1 MPDKSI
7 IGEKEL
13 VKKANEILTHGNP
26 VKYLL
31 DTFSSIHKGDYDTAM
46 VLLISIATQSML
58 NSDGIHP
65 TLSGESGK
73 GKSHVCKTILHLV
86 PEEYWMNTSLS
97 GKAVFYT
104 DIRPGLIIFS
114 DDSTMGEELESAI
127 KRATSDFQDETT
139 HLTVNTNRKGVM
151 LKIPPRISWWLANV
165 DSDMS
170 AQTINR
176 QFGVTI
182 DETSKMDEEVRD
194 FQLDKATTGEIKFP
208 ITEEVLICRE
218 IMRIVKDTLVIV
230 TIPFAK
236 NIVWKGS
243 GNRRNLPIFLDIVK
257 AFAVLRSKQRVA
269 CGENE
274 IEASIDDYND
284 AKQLYGDRAETQS
297 TKLNDME
304 LKLVHILASSGD
316 LDTTQIQSLMGTYQ
330 TKVHNLLHGRNGSGG
345 LLSKVPE
352 LKYEKATVP
361 VVLDNGAIK
370 NVQKNIYSVRNF
382 DVLGSYGSVVSLN
395 TNGDAPTSRV
405 MCDKVGELMQKNKGS
420 ARYFNTERGF
430 SMIAGKLEDEGFGK
444 EVVDNAIIAFKASIE
459 NPRIPRKEA

>member
-1 MPDKSI
+1 MSPTNEGQAI
-7 IGEKEL
+7 AIKE
-13 VKKANEILTHGNP
+13 ADNILETGDP

-31 DTFSSIHKGDYDTAM
+31 KTFSSMHKGDNDTAM
-46 VLLISIATQSML
+46 VLLVSIATQSIL

-104 DIRPGLIIFS
+104 DIRPATIIFS
-114 DDSTMGEELESAI
+114 DDSTIGEELESAI

-151 LKIPPRISWWLANV
+151 LTMPPRISWWLANV

-182 DETSKMDEEVRD
+182 DETVEMDEEVKD
-194 FQLDKATTGEIKFP
+194 FQLEKATTGELKFP
-208 ITEEVLICRE
+208 ITDEVLVCRE
-218 IMRIVKDTLVIV
+218 IMRTIKETETIV
-230 TIPFAK
+230 TVPFAK

-257 AFAVLRSKQRVA
+257 AFATLRIKQRVV
-269 CGENE
+269 CGENT
-274 IEASIDDYND
+274 IEATMEDYDD
-284 AKQLYGDRAETQS
+284 AKQLYSNRAETQT

-304 LKLVHILASSGD
+304 LKLVHILAASGGM
-316 LDTTQIQSLMGTYQ
+316 DTTQLQAAMETYQ
-330 TKVHNLLHGRNGSGG
+330 VKIHNLIHGRGGSGG
-345 LLSKVPE
+345 LLAKVPE
-352 LKYEKATVP
+352 LQYEKAAVRVETS
-361 VVLDNGAIK
+361 DGYIK
-370 NVQKNIYSVRNF
+370 TVQKNIYSVHNF
-382 DVLGSYGSVVSLN
+382 DIFGSYGEIVGIEK
-395 TNGDAPTSRV
+395 NGVMHSAEINKQVIDMMREFEGATRYYNTSR
-405 MCDKVGELMQKNKGS
+405 
-420 ARYFNTERGF
+420 GF
-430 SMIAGKLEDEGFGK
+430 EMIRTKLEEK
-444 EVVDNAIIAFKASIE
+444 AINSDVIE
-459 NPRIPRKEA
+459 SAIESYKKEAKL

>member
-1 MPDKSI
+1 MLGKKGS
-7 IGEKEL
+7 GSKEFI
-13 VKKANEILTHGNP
+13 KKATEILTNGDP

-31 DTFSSIHKGDYDTAM
+31 DTFASIHKGDYDTAM

-104 DIRPGLIIFS
+104 DIQPGLIIFS

-170 AQTINR
+170 TQTINR

-182 DETSKMDEEVRD
+182 DETSEMDDEVRD
-194 FQLDKATTGEIKFP
+194 FQLEKATTGEIKFP
-208 ITEEVLICRE
+208 ITDEVLICRE
-218 IMRIVKDTLVIV
+218 IIRIIKETLVIV

-236 NIVWKGS
+236 NIIWKGS
-243 GNRRNLPIFLDIVK
+243 GNRRNLPILLDIIK
-257 AFAVLRSKQRVA
+257 AFAILRLKQRVS

-274 IEASIDDYND
+274 IEASMEDYND
-284 AKQLYGDRAETQS
+284 AKQLYSNRAETQT
-297 TKLNDME
+297 TKLNDTE
-304 LKLVHILASSGD
+304 LKLIHILASSGD
-316 LDTTQIQSLMGTYQ
+316 MDTTQLQSLMGTYQ
-330 TKVHNLLHGRNGSGG
+330 TKIHNLLHGRNGSGG
-345 LLSKVPE
+345 LLAKVPE
-352 LKYEKATVP
+352 LRYEKATVP
-361 VVLDNGAIK
+361 VVLDNGRVK
-370 NVQKNIYSVRNF
+370 NVQKNIYSVHGF
-382 DVLGSYGSVVSLN
+382 DVLDSYGEVVSMN
-395 TNGDAPTSRV
+395 ANGDAPTSLTIHNRI
-405 MCDKVGELMQKNKGS
+405 GELMELNKG
-420 ARYFNTERGF
+420 APRFYNTDRGF
-430 SMIAGKLEDEGFGK
+430 SNVAGKLEDEGISM
-444 EVVDNAIIAFKASIE
+444 EVVNEAIKEFRKAGG
-459 NPRIPRKEA
+459 KK

>member
-1 MPDKSI
+1 MLGKKGSDNKTF
-7 IGEKEL
+7 
-13 VKKANEILTHGNP
+13 VKKATEILTNGDP

-46 VLLISIATQSML
+46 VLLVSIATQSML

-86 PEEYWMNTSLS
+86 PQEYWMNTSLS

-104 DIRPGLIIFS
+104 DINPGLIIFS
-114 DDSTMGEELESAI
+114 DDSTIGEELESAI

-151 LKIPPRISWWLANV
+151 LTIPPRISWWLANV

-170 AQTINR
+170 TQAINR

-182 DETSKMDEEVRD
+182 DETSEMDDEVKD
-194 FQLDKATTGEIKFP
+194 FQLDKATIGEIKFP
-208 ITEEVLICRE
+208 ITDEVLICRE
-218 IMRIVKDTLVIV
+218 IMRIIKETLAIV

-243 GNRRNLPIFLDIVK
+243 GNRRNLPIFLDIIK
-257 AFAVLRSKQRVA
+257 AFTILRFKQRVK

-284 AKQLYGDRAETQS
+284 AKQLYSNRAETQT
-297 TKLNDME
+297 TKLNDLE
-304 LKLVHILASSGD
+304 LKLIHILASSGD
-316 LDTTQIQSLMGTYQ
+316 MDTTQIQGVMGTYQ
-330 TKVHNLLHGRNGSGG
+330 TKIHNLLHGRNGSGG
-345 LLSKVPE
+345 LLAKVPE
-352 LKYEKATVP
+352 LRYEKATVP
-361 VVLDNGAIK
+361 VVLDNGKVK
-370 NVQKNIYSVRNF
+370 NVQKNIYSVHGFN
-382 DVLGSYGSVVSLN
+382 VLGSYGEVVSMKK
-395 TNGDAPTSRV
+395 NGDAPTSLTLHKRIE
-405 MCDKVGELMQKNKGS
+405 KLMEANKGVP
-420 ARYFNTERGF
+420 RFYNTDRGF
-430 SMIAGKLEDEGFGK
+430 SNVAGKLEDAGFTTDVVNEAMK
-444 EVVDNAIIAFKASIE
+444 EYKKTIRGAK
-459 NPRIPRKEA
+459 K

>member
-1 MPDKSI
+1 MLGKK
-7 IGEKEL
+7 ETTNKEL

-31 DTFSSIHKGDYDTAM
+31 DAFSSIHKGDYDTAM
-46 VLLISIATQSML
+46 VLLVSIATQSML

-104 DIRPGLIIFS
+104 DINPGLIIFS

-170 AQTINR
+170 EQTINR

-182 DETSKMDEEVRD
+182 DETGEMDDEVRD
-194 FQLDKATTGEIKFP
+194 FQLEKATTGEIKFP
-208 ITEEVLICRE
+208 VTDEVLICRE
-218 IMRIVKDTLVIV
+218 IMRIVKETLVIV

-243 GNRRNLPIFLDIVK
+243 GNRRNLPIFLDIIK
-257 AFAVLRSKQRVA
+257 AFAVLRAKQRVK

-274 IEASIDDYND
+274 IEASINDYND
-284 AKQLYGDRAETQS
+284 AKQLYSNRAETQT
-297 TKLNDME
+297 TKLNDLE
-304 LKLVHILASSGD
+304 LKLIHILASSGD
-316 LDTTQIQSLMGTYQ
+316 MDTTQIQNAMETYQ
-330 TKVHNLLHGRNGSGG
+330 TKIHNLLHGRNGGGG
-345 LLSKVPE
+345 LLAKVPE
-352 LKYEKATVP
+352 LRYEKATVP
-361 VVLDNGAIK
+361 VELDDGRVK
-370 NVQKNIYSVRNF
+370 NVQKNIYSVRGFNI
-382 DVLGSYGSVVSLN
+382 LGSYGEVVSLDG
-395 TNGDAPTSRV
+395 NGDAPMSKAMEDRIE
-405 MCDKVGELMQKNKGS
+405 ELMNEYDGVP
-420 ARYFNTERGF
+420 RYFNTDRGF
-430 SMIAGKLEDEGFGK
+430 SVVAGRLEDEGFGSK
-444 EVVDNAIIAFKASIE
+444 DINKAIAKFRGK
-459 NPRIPRKEA
+459 KV

>member
-1 MPDKSI
+1 MLGKKDAADKAT
-7 IGEKEL
+7 
-13 VKKANEILTHGNP
+13 VKKANEILTNGDP

-31 DTFSSIHKGDYDTAM
+31 DTFASIHKGDYDTAM
-46 VLLISIATQSML
+46 VLLVSIATQSML

-104 DIRPGLIIFS
+104 DINPGLIIFS

-170 AQTINR
+170 TQTINR

-182 DETSKMDEEVRD
+182 DETREMDDEVRD
-194 FQLDKATTGEIKFP
+194 FQLEKATNGEIKFP
-208 ITEEVLICRE
+208 ITEEVLVCRE
-218 IMRIVKDTLVIV
+218 IMRTVKETLIIVK
-230 TIPFAK
+230 IPFAK
-236 NIVWKGS
+236 NIVWQGS
-243 GNRRNLPIFLDIVK
+243 GNRRNLPIFLDIIK
-257 AFAVLRSKQRVA
+257 AFTVLRYKQRVK

-274 IEASIDDYND
+274 IEASTDDYND
-284 AKQLYGDRAETQS
+284 AKQLYSNRAETQT

-304 LKLVHILASSGD
+304 LKLIHILASSGD
-316 LDTTQIQSLMGTYQ
+316 MDTTQIQSLMGTYQ
-330 TKVHNLLHGRNGSGG
+330 TKIHNLLHGRNGSGG

-361 VVLDNGAIK
+361 IVQDNGNVK
-370 NVQKNIYSVRNF
+370 NVQKNIYSVQGFN
-382 DVLGSYGSVVSLN
+382 VLGSYGEIVSLDK
-395 TNGDAPTSRV
+395 NGDAPTSVVINERL
-405 MCDKVGELMQKNKGS
+405 DELMKLNKG
-420 ARYFNTERGF
+420 APRYFNTDRGF
-430 SMIAGKLEDEGFGK
+430 SLIAGKLEDEGFGR
-444 EVVDNAIIAFKASIE
+444 EDVDEAVRDYRKSIGHE
-459 NPRIPRKEA
+459 K

>member
-1 MPDKSI
+1 MLGKKNTV
-7 IGEKEL
+7 GKEYVEK
-13 VKKANEILTHGNP
+13 ATDILTNGDP

-31 DTFSSIHKGDYDTAM
+31 DTFSSIHKGDCDTAM
-46 VLLISIATQSML
+46 VLLVSIATQSML

-104 DIRPGLIIFS
+104 DIKPGLIIFS
-114 DDSTMGEELESAI
+114 DDSTIGEELESAI

-170 AQTINR
+170 TQAINR

-182 DETSKMDEEVRD
+182 DETSEMDTEVRD
-194 FQLDKATTGEIKFP
+194 FQLEKATTGEIKFP
-208 ITEEVLICRE
+208 ITDEVLVCRE
-218 IMRIVKDTLVIV
+218 IMRIIKELLVII

-243 GNRRNLPIFLDIVK
+243 NNRRNLPIFLDIIK
-257 AFAVLRSKQRVA
+257 AFAVLRAKQRVR

-274 IEASIDDYND
+274 IEASIEDYRD
-284 AKQLYGDRAETQS
+284 AKQLYGNRAETQT

-304 LKLVHILASSGD
+304 LKLIHILASSGD
-316 LDTTQIQSLMGTYQ
+316 MDTTQLQNLMGTYQ
-330 TKVHNLLHGRNGSGG
+330 TKIHNLLHGRNGSGG

-361 VVLDNGAIK
+361 VVLDNGCVK
-370 NVQKNIYSVRNF
+370 NVQKNIYSVHGF
-382 DVLGSYGSVVSLN
+382 DVLGSYGDVVSLN
-395 TNGDAPTSRV
+395 KNGDAPTSVV
-405 MCDKVGELMQKNKGS
+405 MNKRISELMEQNRGS
-420 ARYFNTERGF
+420 ARYFNTDRGF
-430 SMIAGKLEDEGFGK
+430 SIVAGQLEDEGFSSK
-444 EVVDNAIIAFKASIE
+444 IVNSAIAEF
-459 NPRIPRKEA
+459 RGVEA

>member
-1 MPDKSI
+1 MLGK
-7 IGEKEL
+7 KESSSKEFI
-13 VKKANEILTHGNP
+13 KKATEILTNGDP

-46 VLLISIATQSML
+46 VLLVSIATQSML

-73 GKSHVCKTILHLV
+73 GKSHVCKTILHLA

-104 DIRPGLIIFS
+104 DIKPGLIIFS

-170 AQTINR
+170 TQTINR

-182 DETSKMDEEVRD
+182 DETSEMDDEVRD
-194 FQLDKATTGEIKFP
+194 FQLEKATTGEIKFP
-208 ITEEVLICRE
+208 VTDEVLICRE
-218 IMRIVKDTLVIV
+218 IIRIIKETLVIV

-243 GNRRNLPIFLDIVK
+243 GNRRNLPILLDIIK
-257 AFAVLRSKQRVA
+257 AFTVLRFKQRVS

-274 IEASIDDYND
+274 IEASMEDYND
-284 AKQLYGDRAETQS
+284 AKQLYSNRAETQT
-297 TKLNDME
+297 TKLNDTE
-304 LKLVHILASSGD
+304 LKLIHILASSGD
-316 LDTTQIQSLMGTYQ
+316 MDTTQLQSLMGTYQ
-330 TKVHNLLHGRNGSGG
+330 TKIHNLLHGRNGSGG
-345 LLSKVPE
+345 LLAKVPE
-352 LKYEKATVP
+352 LRYEKATVP
-361 VVLDNGAIK
+361 VVLDNGRVK
-370 NVQKNIYSVRNF
+370 NVQKNIYSVHGFN
-382 DVLGSYGSVVSLN
+382 VLGSYGEVVSMN
-395 TNGDAPTSRV
+395 KDGDAPTSLTLHNRI
-405 MCDKVGELMQKNKGS
+405 GELMELNKG
-420 ARYFNTERGF
+420 APRFYNTDRGF
-430 SMIAGKLEDEGFGK
+430 SNVAGKLEDEGIGM
-444 EVVDNAIIAFKASIE
+444 EVVNEAIKEFRKAGG
-459 NPRIPRKEA
+459 KK

>member
-1 MPDKSI
+1 MSAKKKAEDSHI
-7 IGEKEL
+7 
-13 VKKANEILTHGNP
+13 VKKATEILTNGNP

-31 DTFSSIHKGDYDTAM
+31 NTFSTIHKGDYDTAM
-46 VLLISIATQSML
+46 VLLVSIATQSML

-104 DIRPGLIIFS
+104 DIKPGLIIFS

-170 AQTINR
+170 TQTINR

-182 DETSKMDEEVRD
+182 DETSEMDDEVRD
-194 FQLDKATTGEIKFP
+194 FQLEKAATGEIKYP
-208 ITEEVLICRE
+208 ITDEVLICRE
-218 IMRIVKDTLVIV
+218 IMRIVKETLVIV

-236 NIVWKGS
+236 NIIWHGS

-257 AFAVLRSKQRVA
+257 AFAVLRNKQRVH

-284 AKQLYGDRAETQS
+284 AKQLYSNRAETQT

-304 LKLVHILASSGD
+304 LKLIHILASSGD
-316 LDTTQIQSLMGTYQ
+316 MDTTQIQKVMGTYQ
-330 TKVHNLLHGRNGSGG
+330 TKVHNLLHGRGGSGG

-352 LKYEKATVP
+352 LRYEKAMVK
-361 VVLDNGAIK
+361 VVTDDDQVK
-370 NVQKNIYSVRNF
+370 NVQKNIYSVHGFN
-382 DVLGSYGSVVSLN
+382 VLGSYGEIVSLN
-395 TNGDAPTSRV
+395 ENGKASTSAVLNDRIDV
-405 MCDKVGELMQKNKGS
+405 LMSQNKGS
-420 ARYFNTERGF
+420 MRYYNTDRGF
-430 SMIAGKLEDEGFGK
+430 SVVAGQLEDEGFSSK
-444 EVVDNAIIAFKASIE
+444 IVNNAITKF
-459 NPRIPRKEA
+459 RGVEA